1 MQHRIARSGWPQP
14 RPSVTRRQVVS
25 LGARLAGAAAL
36 TATIPAL
43 RGVPSAA
50 AKDGDIVLTGAASQ
64 LTASPGAASAQ
75 GAIAAAAAE
84 RGAARVE
91 AAAALA
97 HADDE
102 SAVAQGAAATAAAAP
117 DQGAIAQGAIAV
129 TSASSQTGKQKAPAK
144 SSAPSGKGGR
154 GGGRRVTRA
163 RGGGGGRG
171 GGRGGRRR
179 QRVAT
184 LPATGTG
191 APHDGPLSTL
201 LAVASGVAALG
212 AAALRRRDDREP
224 TGTPASAAPS
234 GPAFDA

>member
-1 MQHRIARSGWPQP
+1 MQHRIARPASPDP
-14 RPSVTRRQVVS
+14 RSSVTRRQVVA
-25 LGARLAGAAAL
+25 LTARLAGGAVLATAVPTLRGIPGAAAQN
-36 TATIPAL
+36 
-43 RGVPSAA
+43 R
-50 AKDGDIVLTGAASQ
+50 DIVLAGSASR

-75 GAIAAAAAE
+75 GAVASAAAA

-129 TSASSQTGKQKAPAK
+129 STASSQTGREKKPSAVKAPAK
-144 SSAPSGKGGR
+144 APARLGK
-154 GGGRRVTRA
+154 GRRVTRA
-163 RGGGGGRG
+163 GGGGRG
-171 GGRGGRRR
+171 AGRGGRRR

-191 APHDGPLSTL
+191 APHGGPLSSI
-201 LAVASGVAALG
+201 LASLSGAAALG
-212 AAALRRRDDREP
+212 AAALRFRTAGAIAP
-224 TGTPASAAPS
+224 APATGPGAIATPDS
-234 GPAFDA
+234 